1 MFYKK
6 QTLTLKLITSF
17 TFVID
22 ALLCVIRSYVCLQ
35 KHVKFNPMLF
45 VFFFLEKCI
54 VEFKISTQ
62 GSIGNKIEVIKQY
75 FEKAVEMINLAAPFE
90 VKYVRDGSITI
101 GALLPVDIL
110 KNEEELKNAICI
122 FLDQMVT
129 NCNIETSMPE
139 VVKVKIMILNHEQT
153 GLSYANINIFL
164 VV

>member
-1 MFYKK
+1 
-6 QTLTLKLITSF
+6 
-17 TFVID
+17 
-22 ALLCVIRSYVCLQ
+22 
-35 KHVKFNPMLF
+35 MLF
-45 VFFFLEKCI
+45 GFFFLEKCI

-62 GSIGNKIEVIKQY
+62 GSIGKKKEVIKQY
-75 FEKAVEMINLAAPFE
+75 FEKAVEMFNLAAPFE

-110 KNEEELKNAICI
+110 KNEEEFKSAICI

-129 NCNIETSMPE
+129 NCNIETSIPE